1 MVYRFIMSKAD
12 RDARPAPENAGPA
25 TEAPER
31 ESGERGA
38 AAIKFALKTMPAS
51 PGVYRMLSDTGEV
64 LYVGK
69 ARSLKHRVTAYTQPG
84 RLDPRLHRMVA
95 NTASMEVVTT
105 ATEAEALLLEA
116 NLIKKLKP
124 RYNVVLRDDKSFPYL
139 LLRMDHDWPQVVK
152 HRGARRKKGEYFGP
166 FASAGSVNQTVTA
179 LQRAFPLRSCTD
191 HVFANRARPCLQH
204 QIKRCVAPC
213 VGLVGEEDYERL
225 VDDTRAF
232 LRGRTREVQQR
243 LATRMQEASEALDF
257 EQAAGLR
264 DRIRA
269 LNHIQAH
276 QGINVSAIDEADVIA
291 LSQAGGQACV
301 QVFFVRQGRNY
312 GNRAYYPA
320 RTKDQSEHEIIT
332 AFMGQFYED
341 KEVPRLVLVS
351 ALPEEKDLMAEALST
366 RAGRKVE
373 ISVPQRGDRR
383 VLMQHALHNAKDAL
397 ARRMAE
403 SASQR
408 ALLEGLAEKLG
419 MDTVP
424 QRIEVYDNSHIQG
437 SQPVGGMIVA
447 GPDGFM
453 KNQYRKFT
461 IKGEAGSQ
469 EAIGGDDYGM
479 MREVLTRRFA
489 RLLKEDPE
497 RDQGAWPDLIIVDGG
512 QGQLKIALE
521 VFEEL
526 GVTDVALC
534 GVAKGPDRDAGR
546 EKFFLPGATPFLL
559 PERDPV
565 LYFVQ
570 RIRDEAHRFAIGA
583 HRAKRAS
590 QIGRSALD
598 DIPGIGPRRK
608 KTLLH
613 HFGSAKAVGDASMTD
628 LEKVDGIDRTVAQK
642 IWDHFH
648 PNL

>member
-1 MVYRFIMSKAD
+1 
-12 RDARPAPENAGPA
+12 
-25 TEAPER
+25 
-31 ESGERGA
+31 
-38 AAIKFALKTMPAS
+38 
-51 PGVYRMLSDTGEV
+51 
-64 LYVGK
+64 
-69 ARSLKHRVTAYTQPG
+69 
-84 RLDPRLHRMVA
+84 
-95 NTASMEVVTT
+95 
-105 ATEAEALLLEA
+105 
-116 NLIKKLKP
+116 
-124 RYNVVLRDDKSFPYL
+124 
-139 LLRMDHDWPQVVK
+139 
-152 HRGARRKKGEYFGP
+152 RKKGEYFGP

-232 LRGRTREVQQR
+232 LRGRKREVQER
-243 LATRMQEASEALDF
+243 LANRMQEAAEVLDF
-257 EQAAGLR
+257 EQAAAFR

-320 RTKDQSEHEIIT
+320 RTKDQSENEIFT

-383 VLMQHALHNAKDAL
+383 VLMHHALHNAKDAL

-408 ALLEGLAEKLG
+408 ALLEGLAERLG
-419 MDTVP
+419 MDAVP

-489 RLLKEDPE
+489 RLLKEDPD
-497 RDQGAWPDLIIVDGG
+497 RDQGAWPDLIIV
-512 QGQLKIALE
+512 
-521 VFEEL
+521 
-526 GVTDVALC
+526 
-534 GVAKGPDRDAGR
+534 
-546 EKFFLPGATPFLL
+546 
-559 PERDPV
+559 
-565 LYFVQ
+565 
-570 RIRDEAHRFAIGA
+570 
-583 HRAKRAS
+583 
-590 QIGRSALD
+590 
-598 DIPGIGPRRK
+598 
-608 KTLLH
+608 
-613 HFGSAKAVGDASMTD
+613 
-628 LEKVDGIDRTVAQK
+628 
-642 IWDHFH
+642 
-648 PNL
+648 

>member
-1 MVYRFIMSKAD
+1 MSKAD

-25 TEAPER
+25 SELPER
-31 ESGERGA
+31 ASGERGA
-38 AAIKFALKTMPAS
+38 AAIKAALKTMPAS
-51 PGVYRMLSDTGEV
+51 PGVYRMLSDKGEV

-69 ARSLKHRVTAYTQPG
+69 ARILKQRVTAYTQPG

-95 NTASMEVVTT
+95 NTASMEVLTT
-105 ATEAEALLLEA
+105 GTEAEALLLEA

-124 RYNVVLRDDKSFPYL
+124 RYNVVLRDDKSFPYI
-139 LLRMDHDWPQVVK
+139 LLRLDHDWPQVIK

-191 HVFANRARPCLQH
+191 HVFTNRTRPCLQH

-213 VGLVGEEDYERL
+213 VGLVAPDDYERL
-225 VDDTRAF
+225 VEETRAF
-232 LRGRTREVQQR
+232 LKGRTREVQDK
-243 LATRMQEASEALDF
+243 LAGRMQEAADDLDF
-257 EQAAGLR
+257 ERAAGFR

-276 QGINVSAIDEADVIA
+276 QGINVQAIDEADVVA
-291 LSQAGGQACV
+291 MHQAGGQCCV
-301 QVFFVRQGRNY
+301 QVFFIRQGRNY
-312 GNRAYYPA
+312 GNRAYYPT
-320 RTKDQSEHEIIT
+320 RTKDQSEAEVVA
-332 AFMGQFYED
+332 AFLGQFYED

-351 ALPEEKDLMAEALST
+351 ALPDDHALITEALST

-383 VLMQHALHNAKDAL
+383 TLLRHALHNAKDAL
-397 ARRMAE
+397 ARRRAE

-408 ALLEGLAEKLG
+408 ELLEGLADRLG
-419 MDTVP
+419 LEAPP

-437 SQPVGGMIVA
+437 AQPVGGMIVA
-447 GPDGFM
+447 GPEGLL
-453 KNQYRKFT
+453 KNQYRKFN

-469 EAIGGDDYGM
+469 DELGGDDYGM
-479 MREVLTRRFA
+479 MKEVLKRRFS

-497 RDQGAWPDLIIVDGG
+497 RDQGMWPDLVIVDGG
-512 QGQLKIALE
+512 LGQLTVALE

-546 EKFFLPGATPFLL
+546 EKFFLPGVSPFLL

-570 RIRDEAHRFAIGA
+570 RMRDEAHRFAIGA
-583 HRAKRAS
+583 HRSKRTN
-590 QIGRSALD
+590 QIGRSLLD
-598 DIPGIGPRRK
+598 DIAGIGPRRK
-608 KTLLH
+608 KALLH
-613 HFGSAKAVGDASMTD
+613 HFGSAKAVADAGLTD
-628 LEKVDGIDRTVAQK
+628 LERVDGIDRTVAQK

-648 PNL
+648 PNA

>member
-1 MVYRFIMSKAD
+1 MSKAD

-25 TEAPER
+25 TELPER
-31 ESGERGA
+31 ASGERGA
-38 AAIKFALKTMPAS
+38 AAIKAALKTMPAS
-51 PGVYRMLSDTGEV
+51 PGVYRMLSDKGEV

-69 ARSLKHRVTAYTQPG
+69 ARILKQRVTAYTQPG

-95 NTASMEVVTT
+95 NTASMEVLTT
-105 ATEAEALLLEA
+105 GTEAEALLLEA

-124 RYNVVLRDDKSFPYL
+124 RYNVVLRDDKSFPYI
-139 LLRMDHDWPQVVK
+139 LLRLDHDWPQVIK

-191 HVFANRARPCLQH
+191 HVFTNRTRPCLQH

-213 VGLVGEEDYERL
+213 VGLVAPDDYERL
-225 VDDTRAF
+225 VEETRAF
-232 LRGRTREVQQR
+232 LKGRTREVQDK
-243 LATRMQEASEALDF
+243 LAGRMQEAADDLDF
-257 EQAAGLR
+257 ERAAGFR

-276 QGINVSAIDEADVIA
+276 QGINVQAIDEADVVA
-291 LSQAGGQACV
+291 MHQAGGQCFV
-301 QVFFVRQGRNY
+301 QVFFIRQGRNY
-312 GNRAYYPA
+312 GNRAYYPT
-320 RTKDQSEHEIIT
+320 RTKDQSEAEVVA
-332 AFMGQFYED
+332 AFLGQFYED

-351 ALPEEKDLMAEALST
+351 ALPDDHALITEALST

-383 VLMQHALHNAKDAL
+383 TLLRHALHNAKDAL
-397 ARRMAE
+397 ARRRAE

-408 ALLEGLAEKLG
+408 ELLEGLADRLG
-419 MDTVP
+419 LEAPP

-437 SQPVGGMIVA
+437 AQPVGGMIVA
-447 GPDGFM
+447 GPEGLL
-453 KNQYRKFT
+453 KNQYRKFN

-469 EAIGGDDYGM
+469 DELGGDDYGM
-479 MREVLTRRFA
+479 MKEVLKRRFS

-497 RDQGAWPDLIIVDGG
+497 RDQGMWPDLVIVDGG
-512 QGQLKIALE
+512 LGQLTVALE

-546 EKFFLPGATPFLL
+546 EKFFLPGVSPFLL

-570 RIRDEAHRFAIGA
+570 RMRDEAHRFAIGA
-583 HRAKRAS
+583 HRSKRTN
-590 QIGRSALD
+590 QIGRSLLD
-598 DIPGIGPRRK
+598 DIAGIGPRRK
-608 KTLLH
+608 KALLH
-613 HFGSAKAVGDASMTD
+613 HFGSAKAVADAGLTD
-628 LEKVDGIDRTVAQK
+628 LERVDGIDRTVAQK

-648 PNL
+648 PNA